1 METIQMFVC
10 LVSLNFPL
18 FPEVCAL
25 QIVES
30 HGPDSDVEYC
40 LAVHTAL
47 ATHPDQ
53 DEWDGAVAFCALFDA
68 ERDTDRLN
76 ESDERMHGNV
86 TAEEFTCMTDSTVR
100 C

>member
-10 LVSLNFPL
+10 LVSLNFPQ

-30 HGPDSDVEYC
+30 HGVDSDVMYC
-40 LAVHTAL
+40 DVVRTTLARHE
-47 ATHPDQ
+47 DQ
-53 DEWDGAVAFCALFDA
+53 DEWDGAVAFCALFDPDRDQ
-68 ERDTDRLN
+68 ERLD
-76 ESDERMHGNV
+76 ESNARMLGTV
-86 TAEEFTCMTDSTVR
+86 TAEEFKCLTDSTVR